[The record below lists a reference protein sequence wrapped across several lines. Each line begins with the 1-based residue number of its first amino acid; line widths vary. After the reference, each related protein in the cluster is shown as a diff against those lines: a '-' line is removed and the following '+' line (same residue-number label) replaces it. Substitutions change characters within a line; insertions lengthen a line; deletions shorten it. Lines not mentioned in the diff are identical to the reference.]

1 MMHDKFKK
9 ADKIAPMS
17 RRIPEKKVSQ
27 DNTKD
32 KSLL

>member
-1 MMHDKFKK
+1 MIQDKFKK

-27 DNTKD
+27 DNTQD
-32 KSLL
+32 KSFL